1 MFYFSELQRFAPT
14 GYLTAVVSGEATG
27 CVLPLLLGAAAPAPK
42 QYTSV
47 RLTQGTS
54 LSICTDWAMTLQTLG
69 AIAFGLRSSF
79 LLTQHLDPSG
89 MLVVEVDGV
98 VVPPADYTVDVAGN
112 AVIFSK
118 TPPQDGLTV
127 AITYAAGC

>member
-1 MFYFSELQRFAPT
+1 MSTAPDDRT
-14 GYLTAVVSGEATG
+14 TNCLLTASAATS
-27 CVLPLLLGAAAPAPK
+27 PLLLGAAAPAPK
-42 QYTSV
+42 YMDFV

-112 AVIFSK
+112 AVIFN
-118 TPPQDGLTV
+118 TPPQDGSTV